1 MSEVN
6 LVHERIFTREN
17 SRGEKEGGE
26 ELGHAGEGVVTAGGL
41 EKVASEGC

>member
-1 MSEVN
+1 MSAIN
-6 LVHERIFTREN
+6 LVHERVFTCEN

-26 ELGHAGEGVVTAGGL
+26 ALPHTGGGVVTVGGL